1 MSKFKKE
8 EKLGSAI
15 MRLMRAYG
23 HEEKLKEVSIL
34 RAWEE
39 ITGPYVTKH
48 TESLKL
54 DNGHVTIKLSSAALR
69 NEFSMSK
76 TKIIKALNEHL
87 EKGWVQSVD
96 IL

>member
-1 MSKFKKE
+1 MSKYKKE

-48 TESLKL
+48 TERLQFEK
-54 DNGHVTIKLSSAALR
+54 GHVTIKLSSAALR

-76 TKIIKALNEHL
+76 TKIAKALNEHL
-87 EKGWVQSVD
+87 DKGWVQSVD